1 MHLHMI
7 FLISKSACILVELR
21 SLVGDSLQMTSL
33 AAICADFR
41 ETAAWLEQR
50 LHTGLP
56 SPGRT
61 RSASPIVFLVLQ
73 TLIELDKMS
82 SAAY

>member
-1 MHLHMI
+1 MI

-41 ETAAWLEQR
+41 ETAAWLVRDSTQTFPAEDVHGLHLLSFSLFCR
-50 LHTGLP
+50 L
-56 SPGRT
+56 
-61 RSASPIVFLVLQ
+61 
-73 TLIELDKMS
+73 
-82 SAAY
+82 